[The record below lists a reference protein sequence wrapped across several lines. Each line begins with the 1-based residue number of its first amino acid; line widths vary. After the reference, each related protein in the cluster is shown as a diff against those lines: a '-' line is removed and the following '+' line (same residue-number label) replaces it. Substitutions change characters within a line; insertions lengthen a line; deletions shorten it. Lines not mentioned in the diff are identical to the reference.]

1 MKIHGM
7 KQFLLF
13 GLCLISCSMFSQ
25 HSLVLKNGEKIDC
38 VVLSLNEDQ
47 WSYFHDG
54 QEKSIHMKQVS
65 SVFFDEYVPYD
76 GVFIPSSKEKTL
88 EVNGFTVKYQIKDRT
103 MIREPKV
110 SIGTEDKGAV
120 VVKIT
125 VDRYGNIR
133 TAEPGASGSTTS
145 NKYLYTKAMTAAKSA
160 KFDENLKGPLITEGT
175 ITIVY

>member
-1 MKIHGM
+1 MKYLLS
-7 KQFLLF
+7 LLF
-13 GLCLISCSMFSQ
+13 CMALSSVFGQ
-25 HSLVLKNGEKIDC
+25 HSLVLKNGEKLDC

-47 WSYFHDG
+47 WTYFHDG
-54 QEKSIHMKQVS
+54 QEKSIHMKEVS
-65 SVFFDEYVPYD
+65 SVFFDEYIPYD
-76 GVFIPSSKEKTL
+76 GVFLPESKEKIL

-110 SIGTEDKGAV
+110 SIGSEDKGTV

-133 TAEPGASGSTTS
+133 SADPGASGSTTS
-145 NKYLYTKAMTAAKSA
+145 NRYLYTKAMTAAKTA

>member
-1 MKIHGM
+1 MKKI
-7 KQFLLF
+7 FTCALLF
-13 GLCLISCSMFSQ
+13 VSVAVSAQ
-25 HSLVLKNGEKIDC
+25 HSLVLKNGDKIDC

-47 WSYFHDG
+47 WSYFHEG
-54 QEKSIHMKQVS
+54 EEKMIHMKEVS

-76 GVFIPSSKEKTL
+76 GVFVPDAKEKVL

-110 SIGTEDKGAV
+110 SIGSEDKGTV

-133 TAEPGASGSTTS
+133 SAEPGASGSTTS
-145 NKYLYTKAMTAAKSA
+145 NKYLHTKAMTAAKTA
-160 KFDENLKGPLITEGT
+160 MFDENLKGPLITEGT